1 MTAQNEHLHQKVSQL
16 EKDVIALKKALLHTE
31 SLRTVAEKENY
42 MIRGWLS
49 DAKLLPAVEVFL
61 RQEGYESAVDDL
73 SNYMGKV
80 QQRVEDEYDKQGH
93 RSLEE
98 HKQRQEAYTAFKETV

>member
-1 MTAQNEHLHQKVSQL
+1 MTAQNETMFSKITQL
-16 EKDVIALKKALLHTE
+16 EKDVITLKKALLHTE

-42 MIRGWLS
+42 MIREWLT
-49 DAKLLPAVEVFL
+49 AAQLLPAVEVYL

-98 HKQRQEAYTAFKETV
+98 HKQRQEAYTAFKEDV